1 MRNLREKTNWR
12 KEFGHRLGL
21 QVIVVDTVEDNVD
34 NVNKQIGELGAITF
48 DQQLDL
54 SNKDFYYYYQ
64 YQK

>member
-1 MRNLREKTNWR
+1 M
-12 KEFGHRLGL
+12 
-21 QVIVVDTVEDNVD
+21 IVVDTVEDNVD

-64 YQK
+64 YQKWIKESL